1 MTNIFLF
8 IIGVVL
14 IGLLVWLAYMDY
26 EEAKLIR
33 QLKDLIRLTNLIRV
47 ERKKKMTST
56 DEKLKDLIEN
66 YLEKYGG
73 KRGSLWTF
81 ARACYSIGWQACKRA
96 KLRGDQDA

>member
-47 ERKKKMTST
+47 ERKK
-56 DEKLKDLIEN
+56 
-66 YLEKYGG
+66 
-73 KRGSLWTF
+73 
-81 ARACYSIGWQACKRA
+81 
-96 KLRGDQDA
+96 